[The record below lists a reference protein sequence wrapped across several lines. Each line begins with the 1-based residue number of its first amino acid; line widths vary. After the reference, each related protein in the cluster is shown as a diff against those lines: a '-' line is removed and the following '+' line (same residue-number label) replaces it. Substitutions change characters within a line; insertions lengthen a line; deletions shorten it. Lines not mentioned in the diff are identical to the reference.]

1 MPSISSF
8 PLRNLADIERFEAEK
23 PFAERCGARS
33 VYDVFAQSAASYPD
47 QTALTMI
54 MTGEA
59 DEAPREVSYREL
71 FEGITRAAN
80 FLHQI
85 AGPNPGV
92 AFVLPN
98 LIETH
103 FVLWGAETAGY
114 AVPVN
119 FLLKAEHIA
128 DLLRAADARVL
139 VTLGPHPQLDIWEKA
154 VEVAKRLPDVKLV
167 QISAPDA
174 RVPEG
179 AIDFAA
185 ALKDQDGSRLSF
197 ASADKDDDVAAY
209 FHTGGTT
216 GAPKLVTHT
225 HRNQI
230 VAAFG
235 GAALL
240 DLTEEDRM
248 TSGLPLFHVAGT
260 ILCALSPFMVGAG
273 ILILSPSGMRNPA
286 MIRNFWRIIERYRVT
301 VSGGVPTV
309 MSALLTVPIDG
320 DLSSVRFNIS
330 GAAAAPKSVI
340 EQYEAHTGRKVRE
353 LLGMTECGG
362 LVSLTPATGE
372 RVIGSVGFRI
382 PYIQAEVRQLKGD
395 GTLGERCAPHEI
407 GVLTISGPIVTPGY
421 RDPEN
426 NDAAIRQGLIDSGD
440 LAYTD
445 EAGRIYIAG
454 RAKDLIIRSG
464 HNIDPRLIEE
474 VIQQH
479 PAVADAAAVGQPDKY
494 AGELPVC
501 YVSLKSGCRISPDE
515 LRAFAEP
522 RIAERPAWPKQ
533 YYIVDQIP
541 VTGVGKIF
549 KPALRADAVQRV
561 VKQAVAAVI
570 GSEDARI
577 AVAPGGKRGM
587 SVTVTL
593 PVRDLGQRTA
603 VQNALDGYIFAYDIA
618 ES

>member
-8 PLRNLADIERFEAEK
+8 PLRKLADMERFEEEK

-47 QTALTMI
+47 QPALTMI

-80 FLHQI
+80 LFHRL

-92 AFVLPN
+92 ALVVAN
-98 LIETH
+98 LVETD
-103 FVLWGAETAGY
+103 FVLWGSETGGS
-114 AVPVN
+114 AVRVN

-185 ALKDQDGSRLSF
+185 ALKDLDGSRLSF

-260 ILCALSPFMVGAG
+260 ILCALAPFMVAAG

-286 MIRNFWRIIERYRVT
+286 MIRNFWRIIQRYPVT

-330 GAAAAPKSVI
+330 AAAAAPKSVI
-340 EQYEAHTGRKVRE
+340 AQYEAHTGRKVHE
-353 LLGMTECGG
+353 LLGMTAFGG
-362 LVSLTPATGE
+362 PVSP
-372 RVIGSVGFRI
+372 
-382 PYIQAEVRQLKGD
+382 
-395 GTLGERCAPHEI
+395 
-407 GVLTISGPIVTPGY
+407 
-421 RDPEN
+421 
-426 NDAAIRQGLIDSGD
+426 
-440 LAYTD
+440 
-445 EAGRIYIAG
+445 
-454 RAKDLIIRSG
+454 
-464 HNIDPRLIEE
+464 
-474 VIQQH
+474 
-479 PAVADAAAVGQPDKY
+479 
-494 AGELPVC
+494 
-501 YVSLKSGCRISPDE
+501 
-515 LRAFAEP
+515 
-522 RIAERPAWPKQ
+522 
-533 YYIVDQIP
+533 
-541 VTGVGKIF
+541 
-549 KPALRADAVQRV
+549 
-561 VKQAVAAVI
+561 
-570 GSEDARI
+570 
-577 AVAPGGKRGM
+577 
-587 SVTVTL
+587 
-593 PVRDLGQRTA
+593 
-603 VQNALDGYIFAYDIA
+603 
-618 ES
+618 